1 MKKTRA
7 LSCSRMAFLILM
19 LFMFGLLS
27 AFAEADVCREV
38 NGYAVVEQDGRYG
51 VMDGEGHIVVPTEYY
66 IPLDQF
72 DWYEE
77 PEICIYVYQAVS
89 CGDEQSC
96 PWRISQNEERFTYEQ
111 GIDVDY
117 LLDRGI
123 MKAGFFTPESGYFS
137 GCCWDHVFAG
147 DDYVAVRTN
156 GDYPKEPDRYELLD
170 ARTGEMVLDR
180 QFGWIWPYP
189 SEDWFYVWLLPAG
202 RSEQTDG
209 WDWEYAYVHLDGR
222 ILTAP
227 EGYWFSE
234 EVEPVVNGA
243 VPVFNETGMVK
254 NMTIDEIER
263 INAEKR

>member
-1 MKKTRA
+1 MKKTGAFSR
-7 LSCSRMAFLILM
+7 RMAFSILM
-19 LFMFGLLS
+19 LFLFGLLPVS
-27 AFAEADVCREV
+27 AEGNVCLEV
-38 NGYAVVEQDGRYG
+38 NGYAVVGQDGRYG
-51 VMDGEGHIVVPTEYY
+51 VMDGEGHIVLPTEYY

-72 DWYEE
+72 AGYEE
-77 PEICIYVYQAVS
+77 PKICIYVYQAVP
-89 CGDEQSC
+89 CGDGL
-96 PWRISQNEERFTYEQ
+96 PYPRGISPDDAGSAYEQ
-111 GIDVDY
+111 GIDVGY
-117 LLDRGI
+117 LLDRGVL
-123 MKAGFFTPESGYFS
+123 KAGFFTTESGYFS

-202 RSEQTDG
+202 RSEQMDG
-209 WDWEYAYVHLDGR
+209 WDWEYAYVRLDGR

-234 EVEPVVNGA
+234 EGEPVANGA
-243 VPVFNETGMVK
+243 VPVYNETGLVK
-254 NMTIDEIER
+254 YMTIDEIER